1 MPAVK
6 DVTKEVLALKRD
18 NAALTRQLTT
28 LARSHKDLES
38 HTEKM
43 FVFLRKEIS
52 SLQDDVADL
61 YSKVNKK
68 R

>member
-6 DVTKEVLALKRD
+6 DVTKEVIKLKKD
-18 NAALTRQLTT
+18 NAAMTRQLTA

-43 FVFLRKEIS
+43 FVFLRKEIG
-52 SLQDDVADL
+52 SLQEDVADL
-61 YSKVNKK
+61 YGKVNKK